1 MCGLRQNGFQF
12 PLQFSNRY
20 LFVTYI
26 WVLKKAIQ
34 KSIFNL
40 RQPFLIGS
48 SLACFLVFSFLL
60 CCFLNYVKIS
70 PFTEI
75 FSNFQ
80 PTIERNEKYEKFL
93 TCWSYFDRNVLGH
106 NRTKVWRFKSLTF
119 FSSTMSDLQL
129 GLRKIENVPL
139 KSIFGLCLDWCPE

>member
-26 WVLKKAIQ
+26 RVLKKTIQ

-40 RQPFLIGS
+40 RQPFLTGS
-48 SLACFLVFSFLL
+48 SLACLLVFSFLL
-60 CCFLNYVKIS
+60 CCFLNYVNIN

-75 FSNFQ
+75 FSNSQ
-80 PTIERNEKYEKFL
+80 PTLIIFPCALRKTQSNGNWKKANG
-93 TCWSYFDRNVLGH
+93 DN
-106 NRTKVWRFKSLTF
+106 F
-119 FSSTMSDLQL
+119 FSNDYIKMRFSQLLESTDTIYLDHNEFTLPTHS
-129 GLRKIENVPL
+129 KI
-139 KSIFGLCLDWCPE
+139 